1 MDAGDSPVV
10 PRDAHG
16 RFMPGN
22 PGRRFGAVGKASA
35 RVSRAILADFESHQ
49 DELLPRLRR
58 WFMPQYVSLVSRLL
72 ARPAGEGEGSVG
84 AAGLTPASDPAELGR
99 EIAAMRAML
108 AAMEAEAAASD
119 AAASGEAGR
128 EGAAHAAEHR

>member
-1 MDAGDSPVV
+1 MDGTDYPAM

-72 ARPAGEGEGSVG
+72 ARPAGEGEGDGQGDSG
-84 AAGLTPASDPAELGR
+84 AAGLTQAGDPA
-99 EIAAMRAML
+99 
-108 AAMEAEAAASD
+108 
-119 AAASGEAGR
+119 
-128 EGAAHAAEHR
+128 